1 MIEHIQAVIFDID
14 GTLVD
19 SMGVW
24 YDIDVEY
31 FKLLGIPMPA
41 TIQKDIEGMSF
52 TETAIYFKETFHITD
67 KTIEDIKLDWIRMA
81 HEKYLYEIKEK
92 PGAGEYINFLKE
104 RGIKTGCATSNDR
117 NLALAALQPHGWLEK
132 MDAVRTACEVNAGKP
147 APDIYLKVAEDLGV
161 APENCLV
168 FEDIPNGMR
177 AGKAAGMTVVG
188 VEDESAKKHKEEID
202 SICDYFIKD
211 YFEILE
217 GKLEVKYELS
227 SGKQKRSK
235 RTS

>member
-31 FKLLGIPMPA
+31 FKLLEIPMPP

-52 TETAIYFKETFHITD
+52 TETAIYFKEIFDIRE
-67 KTIEDIKLDWIRMA
+67 KTIEDIKFDWVCMA
-81 HEKYLYEIKEK
+81 RDKYLNEIKAK
-92 PGAGEYINFLKE
+92 PGAKEFIKFLKE
-104 RGIKTGCATSNDR
+104 KGIKTGCATSNDR
-117 NLALAALQPHGWLEK
+117 NLALAALQPHGWLNK
-132 MDAVRTACEVNAGKP
+132 MESVRTACEVNAGKP

-161 APENCLV
+161 KPENCLV

-177 AGKAAGMTVVG
+177 AGKAAGMTVIG
-188 VEDESAKKHKEEID
+188 VEDENAKKYKEEID
-202 SICDYFIKD
+202 EICDYFITD
-211 YFEILE
+211 YYDMLE
-217 GKLEVKYELS
+217 GKIEVEYELS
-227 SGKQKRSK
+227 SGK
-235 RTS
+235 

>member
-31 FKLLGIPMPA
+31 FRLLGIPMPP

-52 TETAIYFKETFHITD
+52 TETAIYFKETFQIKE
-67 KTIEDIKLDWIRMA
+67 KTIDDIKLDWIRMA
-81 HEKYLYEIKEK
+81 HEKYLYEIKAK
-92 PGAGEYINFLKE
+92 PGAREFIRFLKE
-104 RGIKTGCATSNDR
+104 KGIKTGCATSNDR
-117 NLALAALQPHGWLEK
+117 NLALAALKPHGWLEK
-132 MDAVRTACEVNAGKP
+132 MDSVRTACEVNAGKP

-161 APENCLV
+161 KPENCLV

-177 AGKAAGMTVVG
+177 AGKAAGMTVIG
-188 VEDESAKKHKEEID
+188 VEDENAKKHKEEID
-202 SICDYFIKD
+202 AICDYFIKD
-211 YFEILE
+211 YYDMLE
-217 GKLEVKYELS
+217 GKIEVEYELS
-227 SGKQKRSK
+227 SGK
-235 RTS
+235 

>member
-31 FKLLGIPMPA
+31 FQLLGIPMPP

-52 TETAIYFKETFHITD
+52 TETAIYFKETFHITEKSID
-67 KTIEDIKLDWIRMA
+67 EIKLDWVRMA
-81 HEKYLYEIKEK
+81 HEKYLYEIKAK
-92 PGAGEYINFLKE
+92 PGAKEFMKFLKDK
-104 RGIKTGCATSNDR
+104 GVKIGCATSNEKS
-117 NLALAALQPHGWLEK
+117 LALAALTPHGFLE
-132 MDAVRTACEVNAGKP
+132 MVDSVRTACEVCAGKP

-161 APENCLV
+161 EPKDCLV

-177 AGKAAGMTVVG
+177 AGKAAVMTVVG
-188 VEDESAKKHKEEID
+188 VEDESAKKHRAEID
-202 SICDYFIKD
+202 EICDYFIKD
-211 YFEILE
+211 YYEMLE
-217 GKLEVKYELS
+217 GKLEVAYELS
-227 SGKQKRSK
+227 SGK
-235 RTS
+235 

>member
-31 FKLLGIPMPA
+31 FKLLGIPMPP

-52 TETAIYFKETFHITD
+52 TETAIYFKETFQIKE
-67 KTIEDIKLDWIRMA
+67 KTIDDIKLDWIRMA
-81 HEKYLYEIKEK
+81 HEKYLCEIKAK
-92 PGAGEYINFLKE
+92 PGAKEYIRFLKE
-104 RGIKTGCATSNDR
+104 KGIKMGCATSNDR
-117 NLALAALQPHGWLEK
+117 SLAMAALQPHGWLDK
-132 MDAVRTACEVNAGKP
+132 MDSVRTACEVNAGKP

-161 APENCLV
+161 KPENCLV

-202 SICDYFIKD
+202 TICDYFIKD
-211 YFEILE
+211 YYEVLE
-217 GKLEVKYELS
+217 GKLEVDYELS
-227 SGKQKRSK
+227 SGK
-235 RTS
+235 

>member
-31 FKLLGIPMPA
+31 FKLLEIPMPP

-52 TETAIYFKETFHITD
+52 TETAIYFKEIFD
-67 KTIEDIKLDWIRMA
+67 NREKTIDDIKFDWVCMA
-81 HEKYLYEIKEK
+81 RDKYLNEIKAK
-92 PGAGEYINFLKE
+92 PGAKEFIKFLKE
-104 RGIKTGCATSNDR
+104 KGIKTGCATSNDR
-117 NLALAALQPHGWLEK
+117 NLALAALQPHGWLNK
-132 MDAVRTACEVNAGKP
+132 MESVRTACEVNAGKP

-161 APENCLV
+161 KPENCLV

-177 AGKAAGMTVVG
+177 AGKAAGMTVIG
-188 VEDESAKKHKEEID
+188 VEDENAKKYKEEID
-202 SICDYFIKD
+202 EICDYFITD
-211 YFEILE
+211 YYDMLE
-217 GKLEVKYELS
+217 GKIEVEYELS
-227 SGKQKRSK
+227 SGK
-235 RTS
+235 